1 MKLQNKVICF
11 VGPSGVGKTSFA
23 NRLAKKYSFVLP
35 TVVTTRQKR
44 LDDDGRYQYINETA
58 FFEMVN
64 SNLFIEWDKYS
75 NYYYG
80 TLLES
85 VEKHRKYGIILDL
98 TPNGC
103 RKMIEAISSAIVI
116 ALLPDNPAW
125 LINRLMGRNS
135 QSQKEIN
142 IRTNLLENYLNE
154 IDLLYCKKVYVSF
167 SPDSWDETFKAIEKI
182 IFKEDIYVAK
192 S

>member
-11 VGPSGVGKTSFA
+11 IGPSGVGKTSFA

-35 TVVTTRQKR
+35 AVVTTRQKR
-44 LDDDGRYQYINETA
+44 LDDDGRYQYVNETA
-58 FFEMVN
+58 FSEMVN
-64 SNLFIEWDKYS
+64 SNLFIEWDKYL

-85 VEKHRKYGIILDL
+85 VEKHRKYGMVLDL

-103 RKMIEAISSAIVI
+103 RKVVEAISSAIVI

-125 LINRLMGRNS
+125 LFNRLIGRNS
-135 QSQKEIN
+135 QSQKEIKM
-142 IRTNLLENYLNE
+142 RTNLLESYLNE
-154 IDLLYCKKVYVSF
+154 IDLLDCKKVYVSF
-167 SPDSWDETFKAIEKI
+167 SPDSWDKTFETIEKI
-182 IFKEDIYVAK
+182 VFKENAICG
-192 S
+192 